1 MKKILIKC
9 LSLIL
14 ILVSCSTQPVRMIS
28 PPSANRLELLK
39 KAIISKRTIPQIQS
53 ESEALAKA
61 YLLAMKAENEAN
73 TVLACSLFSDLSDN
87 LSFAIKDAALVHAL
101 KNCDFSESAL
111 LRLWKKTVIPNYL
124 KEAYTEQSLRHSV
137 LRNLPEYEAQF
148 SYDLTHY
155 RPVQAE
161 KVKLIKRAI
170 AIAQNSKDTAK
181 IQLYTNRLIEISPLH
196 NPDINDETIAK
207 IAKDFEANRQF
218 DQARTLYKQ
227 IIDGDFV
234 IEEKVKAFNAYRTT
248 YKVERDLKTFLQ
260 KTFEMEEFL
269 KLESE
274 KNPDDQKLLE
284 FWVDSKIAL
293 VKAVWTDHKN
303 AEARKLLDE
312 LIATKSGN
320 NNQLAHVQLI
330 YGSLHLESK
339 ENAEALK
346 RFEFAGTFQVSDLP
360 LWENIQWAI
369 VWNNYLLKQDKKVVI
384 YADQFV
390 KKSNNQNFIVK
401 LNYWKAKSLN
411 RLKLS
416 SEAKELFEKVFAAD
430 PFGYYG
436 LISTI
441 ELNSPLTPLPPT
453 VINSD
458 PTGIH
463 ILDWL
468 IAVEEKTF
476 SQKYL
481 KEIDSQ
487 FKTPAERERA
497 MSLYSQTEWYQ
508 GGMRQIFNFKMSTR
522 NAMTEKYINVVFP
535 IPYLKTIE
543 ALEKKY
549 NVPKELVYGVIR
561 QESAFVASE
570 RSWADAFGLMQM
582 IPEKAIELSKKYGI
596 PYKDYNDLYKP
607 ETNLEM
613 GTALLKDLRSKFSSK
628 FIQSVASYNA
638 SEEAIAVWERERFNG
653 NYFEFIEMIPYEET
667 RNYIKL
673 VFRNYMTYKR
683 ISSKDE
689 FIIDKNFFAKPF

>member
-1 MKKILIKC
+1 
-9 LSLIL
+9 
-14 ILVSCSTQPVRMIS
+14 MIS

-293 VKAVWTDHKN
+293 VKAVWTDHQN